1 MNINKMEQI
10 HNLRIHNFININSI
24 KYEIIDIHVIK
35 TGKCFRDHYGNNYL
49 LKLKDEYNNE
59 TIITFNGKTINNYI
73 IDNLS

>member
-24 KYEIIDIHVIK
+24 KQEIIDIRVIK

-49 LKLKDEYNNE
+49 LKLKDEHNNE
-59 TIITFNGKTINNYI
+59 TIIIFNGKTINNYI
-73 IDNLS
+73 IDNLF

>member
-24 KYEIIDIHVIK
+24 KYKIIDISVIK

-49 LKLKDEYNNE
+49 LKLKDKYNNE
-59 TIITFNGKTINNYI
+59 TIITFNEKNINNYI
-73 IDNLS
+73 IDNLF